1 MFGIGSQELLI
12 IFGIIIVILTMI
24 LPLRF
29 QKWHPNKMWLGF
41 LFTLLNPP
49 FAQFYVPGGLK
60 YFLILLG
67 LFLLSVIVI
76 EISYYISVLGLIAMY
91 ALGIFLIQRRI
102 SKEKTSTGFKK
113 G

>member
-67 LFLLSVIVI
+67 LCLLNVIKV
-76 EISYYISVLGLIAMY
+76 SYYISVLGLIAMY
-91 ALGIFLIQRRI
+91 ALGIFFIQRRI
-102 SKEKTSTGFKK
+102 SKEKTSTGFRK